1 MTISMT
7 RQWWETLQKGAYIG
21 RAGSHEV
28 WQHEMDVHPVWDNLS
43 QIPSLSDMG
52 LGRPAGIPLTWE
64 AILVTRVSRPQLTW
78 DSGGQLWATGA
89 PVSWSLVLECPLG
102 YLYSDEKTIQWQP
115 KDNTK
120 TIQRQC
126 KDKAQEDPT
135 HMSTS
140 PWLRISLLGS
150 RGPGLWTGGWDFVAT
165 CEILMNCQLWT
176 VMKLFY
182 SSVLQLAG
190 NACNGVI
197 GWKHKNSQFGNTRIH
212 N

>member
-43 QIPSLSDMG
+43 QIPSLSDIG
-52 LGRPAGIPLTWE
+52 NQLGFNWHGRRFWWHGSLALNWHGTLVASCEQLAHLSAGPWCL
-64 AILVTRVSRPQLTW
+64 S
-78 DSGGQLWATGA
+78 A
-89 PVSWSLVLECPLG
+89 PWGTCTQMKRQ
-102 YLYSDEKTIQWQP
+102 YN
-115 KDNTK
+115 DNPK

-140 PWLRISLLGS
+140 PWLHISLLGS
-150 RGPGLWTGGWDFVAT
+150 RGPGLWTGGWDFVARFRWDVN
-165 CEILMNCQLWT
+165 CEL
-176 VMKLFY
+176 
-182 SSVLQLAG
+182 
-190 NACNGVI
+190 
-197 GWKHKNSQFGNTRIH
+197 
-212 N
+212 